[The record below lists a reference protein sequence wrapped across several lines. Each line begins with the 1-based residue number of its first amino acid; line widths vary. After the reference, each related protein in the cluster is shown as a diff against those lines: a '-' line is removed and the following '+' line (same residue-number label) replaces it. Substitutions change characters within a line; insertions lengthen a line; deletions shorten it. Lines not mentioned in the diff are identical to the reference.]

1 MSADNVDSLT
11 KPKKSK
17 IQINTVEEE
26 IPKVISA
33 PKVDMP
39 VVSAPKVDIPVV
51 SEKPKK
57 PRSQAQIDAFAK
69 SAGKRKENIALRL
82 KEKQIEKA
90 KAILA
95 IAEPPKVLEQP
106 KPQLVPPTPVNSEV
120 ESTES
125 EPEVVIE
132 PKEKKVKKPVKKTKY
147 RIVIDSSSDE
157 DSSESEY
164 EPPTKPVKQRSQ
176 DIPKPSNER
185 AFSSQQNR
193 KSKIT
198 VTHNDRGNMD
208 GFFMD

>member
-26 IPKVISA
+26 IPKVAPIVSA
-33 PKVDMP
+33 PKVDIP
-39 VVSAPKVDIPVV
+39 VVSAPKVDMPVV

-69 SAGKRKENIALRL
+69 SAAKRKENIALRL

-106 KPQLVPPTPVNSEV
+106 KPQVVPPTPVNSEV

-164 EPPTKPVKQRSQ
+164 EPPAKPVKQPS
-176 DIPKPSNER
+176 KPSNER

-198 VTHNDRGNMD
+198 VTHNNVGNMD